1 MGAPRAPRITPAPRV
16 PPLRARRPPAVVSV
30 KPAVLRT
37 TTSLLARTLRRLRA
51 RRALTVPSLMRLPLA
66 ARPRRATTTPA
77 PTAPPVAAQVLPP
90 VGAPQT
96 TSRPLVPTPL
106 PPPARHAQVELP
118 RPPPPS
124 APPALPA
131 TFAPR
136 PASSSTVAP
145 RPRSAAPQTTTS
157 LLATPRTTRTACRAL
172 LALCSPP
179 PIGRPRQRPA
189 APPTLAPVRPT
200 ARASLAAPPTIISLP
215 VPVRARRT
223 TPARAPPA
231 RAQLAVRLTTT
242 SPLPE
247 PILLPRNVPPA
258 VRALSSPPLRSAL
271 QPLPA
276 IPTAAKAAPAVLA
289 TMVARLTSTKH
300 LATRRVRRALQAKSW
315 QLRPGRL
322 LPPPAS
328 TQSGP
333 APVPA
338 TAAPRLAALPTTSRR
353 PALPRR
359 LEALP
364 TAYAA
369 RVRPTPLQPPPRSAS
384 PPPPPT
390 SARAPATYSSRD
402 RPVRPSVALPTT
414 GIPAL
419 ANALHA
425 PPAKKPR
432 PALSAT

>member
-30 KPAVLRT
+30 KLAVLRT

-51 RRALTVPSLMRLPLA
+51 RRALTVPSLMPLPLA

-145 RPRSAAPQTTTS
+145 QPRSAAPQTTTS

-215 VPVRARRT
+215 MPVRARR
-223 TPARAPPA
+223 APPA
-231 RAQLAVRLTTT
+231 RK
-242 SPLPE
+242 
-247 PILLPRNVPPA
+247 
-258 VRALSSPPLRSAL
+258 SPPLRSAL

-390 SARAPATYSSRD
+390 SARAPATCSSRD